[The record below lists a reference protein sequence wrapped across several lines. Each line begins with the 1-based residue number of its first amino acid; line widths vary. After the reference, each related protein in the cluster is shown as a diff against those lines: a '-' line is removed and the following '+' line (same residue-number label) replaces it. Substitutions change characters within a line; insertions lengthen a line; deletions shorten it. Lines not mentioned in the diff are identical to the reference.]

1 MWEFFRW
8 HGYEKNLVAVYGH
21 VKNFGCGKIWWGIDF
36 FFFFFLGLC
45 LFVRMGIFWTWD
57 FGHGIFFFF
66 FLLREIFDHVVLVM
80 ENFLDM

>member
-36 FFFFFLGLC
+36 FFFFFLWDFDFLGVWEFFGHVIL
-45 LFVRMGIFWTWD
+45 VMGIFWAYD
-57 FGHGIFFFF
+57 FGH
-66 FLLREIFDHVVLVM
+66 
-80 ENFLDM
+80 ENF